1 MRATPSPWLW
11 CWWPAAVWLAATFL
25 HVPILQ
31 GAAGM
36 LLVNL
41 LPGLALLRLWGLA
54 DRGSAWVLLGAGT
67 LSPPLV
73 AGAGLAVGFAHGSIE
88 RVALPLVALSLVALS
103 LPRRGGSKEQAPDW
117 ARADACDRTVI
128 AMGIGLAAVV
138 ALGLLNPRLARWSDS
153 WFHAAV
159 FNEILR
165 AGVPVEFPHFAGG
178 PLPYPWFFHVYLV
191 ACRPLV
197 HADPFLV
204 MASLN
209 LWTATLWGAAVYV
222 LARAVGLSPKTG
234 VASAVVAFVG
244 VNPAG
249 PLLFLV
255 QGLVGETSGPSVLR
269 QMASDAN
276 SVLIALQ
283 WYFPMFQATW
293 LGRLWTP
300 TAFNFALA
308 SSAFLLALAFETWR
322 APSWRTTWLF
332 AFGMTLLV
340 HWHTLTA
347 LSVAIA
353 LAVGGVLAALPRLR
367 DDARGALGALVRLG
381 GGVIVAFAAAKPY
394 LTMVTVGGNNK
405 VMLLALSRLN
415 LVGLVLAGG
424 AVLVMAALAQ
434 RELPARARGLWTGL
448 MVGLILPC
456 LFFDLPGEAE
466 EKLFYPM
473 FLVAVAVAGI
483 TFERWRRGGFLLRAM
498 AALLVIG
505 GLGTAAITAAG
516 FLGDHRPLREMVD
529 AKHSHRAA
537 LYTPDEAAA
546 LRWVRERSPREAVFV
561 QPLRPQGTEPILVH
575 GGRRL
580 FLGFADVFYRATFF
594 STGSR
599 PPIPEKVWSE
609 VQRRDAAQRAVFSDR
624 PLSAEE
630 LEFLRTRPWPLYVWC
645 DDSLATGTIS
655 PSLRDTAVARVAFAT
670 PSVRVLELRMAAP
683 ARE

>member
-11 CWWPAAVWLAATFL
+11 CWWPAAVWLAARAL
-25 HVPILQ
+25 HVEALQ

-41 LPGLALLRLWGLA
+41 LPGLALLRLWGVA
-54 DRGSAWVLLGAGT
+54 DRGPAWTLLGAGT
-67 LSPPLV
+67 LSAPIV
-73 AGAGLAVGFAHGSIE
+73 AGVSLAVGLAHGSIE

-103 LPRRGGSKEQAPDW
+103 LPRRGAPHEAAPDW
-117 ARADACDRTVI
+117 ARPDAADRTAI
-128 AMGIGLAAVV
+128 AMGVGLAAIV

-209 LWTATLWGAAVYV
+209 VWTALLWGAAIHV
-222 LARAVGLSPKTG
+222 LARAAGLSPRAA

-249 PLLFLV
+249 PLLFLA
-255 QGLVGETSGPSVLR
+255 QGLVGETSGPAVLR
-269 QMASDAN
+269 QMVSDAN
-276 SVLIALQ
+276 TVLISLQ
-283 WYFPMFQATW
+283 WNFPMFQATW

-322 APSWRTTWLF
+322 APSWRTTLLF
-332 AFGMTLLV
+332 AFGMTMLV

-367 DDARGALGALVRLG
+367 DDARGALGALAGLG
-381 GGVIVAFAAAKPY
+381 GGVVFAFAAAKPY

-415 LVGLVLAGG
+415 LTGLVIAGG

-434 RELPARARGLWTGL
+434 RELPPRARGLWTGL
-448 MVGLILPC
+448 MVGLVLPC

-473 FLVAVAVAGI
+473 FLVAVAVAGL
-483 TFERWRRGGFLLRAM
+483 TFERWRRGGALARA
-498 AALLVIG
+498 AALALVLG
-505 GLGTAAITAAG
+505 GVGTAAITSAG
-516 FLGDHRPLREMVD
+516 FLGDHRPLRDMVD
-529 AKHSHRAA
+529 MKHAYRAA

-580 FLGFADVFYRATFF
+580 FLGFAEVFYRATFF
-594 STGSR
+594 SNGSR
-599 PPIPEKVWSE
+599 PPIPESVWNE
-609 VQRRDAAQRAVFSDR
+609 VKRRDAAQRAVFSDR
-624 PLSAEE
+624 PLAGEE
-630 LEFLRTRPWPLYVWC
+630 LAFLRTRPWPLYVWC
-645 DDSLATGTIS
+645 DDSLAAGTLS
-655 PSLRDTAVARVAFAT
+655 PTLRDTAVARVAFAT

>member
-11 CWWPAAVWLAATFL
+11 CWWPAAVWLAARAL
-25 HVPILQ
+25 HVDVLQ

-54 DRGSAWVLLGAGT
+54 DRGSAWVALGAGT
-67 LSPPLV
+67 LSPPIV
-73 AGAGLAVGFAHGSIE
+73 AGVSLAVGLAHGSIE
-88 RVALPLVALSLVALS
+88 RVALPLVAVSLVALS
-103 LPRRGGSKEQAPDW
+103 LPRRGTSRETVPDW
-117 ARADACDRTVI
+117 ARSDAADRTAI
-128 AMGIGLAAVV
+128 AMGIGLAAIV

-197 HADPFLV
+197 NADPFLV

-209 LWTATLWGAAVYV
+209 VWTAVLWGAAVYV
-222 LARAVGLSPKTG
+222 LARAAGLSPKAG

-249 PLLFLV
+249 PVLFLL
-255 QGLVGETSGPSVLR
+255 QGLVGETSGPAVLR

-283 WYFPMFQATW
+283 WNFPMFQATW
-293 LGRLWTP
+293 LGRMWTP

-322 APSWRTTWLF
+322 SPTWRTTLLF

-347 LSVAIA
+347 LSIAIA
-353 LAVGGVLAALPRLR
+353 LAVGAVLGAIPRLR
-367 DDARGALGALVRLG
+367 DDSRGAFGALARLG
-381 GGVIVAFAAAKPY
+381 VSVVLAFAAAKPY

-415 LVGLVLAGG
+415 LTGLVIAGG

-434 RELPARARGLWTGL
+434 RELPARARGLWTGML
-448 MVGLILPC
+448 VGLVLPS

-483 TFERWRRGGFLLRAM
+483 TFERWRRGGALARA
-498 AALLVIG
+498 AAAALVIG
-505 GLGTAAITAAG
+505 GVGTAAITATG
-516 FLGDHRPLREMVD
+516 FLGDRRPLRDMVD
-529 AKHSHRAA
+529 AKHPYRAA
-537 LYTPDEAAA
+537 LYTSDEAAA

-599 PPIPEKVWSE
+599 PPIPEAVWNE

-624 PLSAEE
+624 PLTGEE
-630 LEFLRTRPWPLYVWC
+630 LGFLRSRPWPLYVWC
-645 DDSLATGTIS
+645 DDSLATGTLS
-655 PSLRDTAVARVAFAT
+655 PSLRDTAVARMAFAT
-670 PSVRVLELRMAAP
+670 PSVRVLELRMASP